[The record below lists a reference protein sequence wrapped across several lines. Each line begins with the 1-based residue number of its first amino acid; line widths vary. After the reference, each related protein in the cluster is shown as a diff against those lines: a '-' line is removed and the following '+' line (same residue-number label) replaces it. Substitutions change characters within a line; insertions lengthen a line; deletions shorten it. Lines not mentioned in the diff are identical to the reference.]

1 MVQVPFRVGTTSYI
15 WPDDI
20 LPNVVQLAPLVDDV
34 ELVLFESDEYGS
46 NLPSEA
52 VIAELRQVARAH
64 DLTMTVHL
72 PLDLRL
78 GDEGV
83 ARDVSLEKARM
94 VIERTRALAPF
105 AYIVH
110 LDGKAIEARGG
121 ERAWRPRPYDG
132 HRSRQATDEEEEA
145 AMLGKWQ
152 AQAARSLEQV
162 TGWAGDASRV
172 CVENLENYD
181 PAALVPVL
189 ESVPASLCVDVGHF
203 WLQGRDPLPHLR
215 QWQARTRVV
224 HLHGVG
230 ERDHQSLANVAPD
243 ALDPVVEHLL
253 GNMRGV
259 VTLEVFGVGD
269 LDSSLSG
276 LEAAVE
282 RCRKTKR

>member
-1 MVQVPFRVGTTSYI
+1 MELPFRIGTTSYI

-46 NLPSEA
+46 NLPGEA
-52 VIAELRQVARAH
+52 VIRELRQVARVH

-78 GDEGV
+78 GDEGA

-94 VIERTRALAPF
+94 VIERTRALDPF

-110 LDGKAIEARGG
+110 LDGKAIEAMGG
-121 ERAWRPRPYDG
+121 ERAWFPRPYPG
-132 HRSRQATDEEEEA
+132 KETEGEA
-145 AMLGKWQ
+145 EVAALRKWQ

-162 TGWAGDASRV
+162 AGWAGDASRV

-189 ESVPASLCVDVGHF
+189 ESVPVSRCVDVGHF

-230 ERDHQSLANVAPD
+230 ERDHQSLANVAPG
-243 ALDPVVEHLL
+243 ALDAVTVHLL
-253 GNMRGV
+253 ENMRGV
-259 VTLEVFGVGD
+259 VTLEVFGVDD
-269 LDSSLSG
+269 LNSSLAS

-282 RCRKTKR
+282 RCRQARH

>member
-1 MVQVPFRVGTTSYI
+1 MVELPFRIGTTSYI

-46 NLPSEA
+46 NLPTEG
-52 VIAELRQVARAH
+52 VIAELRQVACAH

-78 GDEGV
+78 GDEGAV
-83 ARDVSLEKARM
+83 RHVSLEKARM
-94 VIERTRALAPF
+94 VMERTRALDPF

-110 LDGKAIEARGG
+110 LDGKAIENEPFPCPRRATEG
-121 ERAWRPRPYDG
+121 EG
-132 HRSRQATDEEEEA
+132 A
-145 AMLGKWQ
+145 ALRKWQ
-152 AQAARSLEQV
+152 AQAVRSLEQV
-162 TGWAGDASRV
+162 AGWAGDASRV

-189 ESVPASLCVDVGHF
+189 ECVPVSRCVDVGHF
-203 WLQGRDPLPHLR
+203 WLQGRNPLPHLR

-243 ALDPVVEHLL
+243 ALDAVVGHLL
-253 GNMRGV
+253 ENMRGV
-259 VTLEVFGVGD
+259 VTLEVFGVDD
-269 LDSSLSG
+269 LNSSLSS

-282 RCRKTKR
+282 RCRKTKH

>member
-1 MVQVPFRVGTTSYI
+1 
-15 WPDDI
+15 
-20 LPNVVQLAPLVDDV
+20 
-34 ELVLFESDEYGS
+34 
-46 NLPSEA
+46 
-52 VIAELRQVARAH
+52 
-64 DLTMTVHL
+64 
-72 PLDLRL
+72 
-78 GDEGV
+78 
-83 ARDVSLEKARM
+83 
-94 VIERTRALAPF
+94 
-105 AYIVH
+105 
-110 LDGKAIEARGG
+110 
-121 ERAWRPRPYDG
+121 
-132 HRSRQATDEEEEA
+132 
-145 AMLGKWQ
+145 
-152 AQAARSLEQV
+152 
-162 TGWAGDASRV
+162 
-172 CVENLENYD
+172 
-181 PAALVPVL
+181 VL